1 MHPAFGIRLGADLPA
16 LGGNAT
22 DEPLSVPELLA
33 ADFLHGGGHGLI
45 IGRIILPAQL
55 LGQLHKIADGPI
67 VQEADH
73 GALAAAQVQAV
84 VPVRPQALAD
94 AVRAYLLGGEVQDA
108 LHMVVDRA
116 LAAVGIAHHRI
127 RKAHVAGLPD
137 VLDDG
142 AHQPQG
148 IVGAGV
154 LQAVDDLALVRGGH
168 HRRGLK
174 GLLLLLGLEPPGF
187 EQMQAVA
194 LIGQGLQQLYNA
206 LLAALG
212 IGMDHHHSV
221 LCGVPVAQAHP
232 AAHLDKGGEPGEHD
246 VDLALIQVPDV
257 QLGIHGL
264 AGGGDLEAFQALVP
278 EFCGLG
284 KVPVH
289 PLLGVL
295 PAHGAP
301 RFQAALTQQE
311 QKPLLL
317 AGLQGN
323 GLHQRAAVVA
333 ALPEGAGALA
343 CLHGPGIPLGA
354 VIPQEGI
361 PAAVEAVRG
370 EVSGEELEAV
380 LFIIEVLFDNAVF
393 IPAAGGIEAHLE
405 ILVVHGDLVEAEFQI
420 GKYGQIPL
428 FSGIVAQ
435 PHVPNLHRVVNGRKQ
450 GLLGIDAGVVAKILA
465 VAQAVAAGIVLLGLA
480 HGLPG
485 HGPEIP
491 GIVVPEV
498 DIVAGAV
505 HGAIGPEAGNAVVLR
520 GLVEHIAR
528 RSVVEDTVEILQA
541 NVVGPGCG
549 DIHPVDDI
557 LPAGVVKIAIT
568 HRTDSSHDDFFCP

>member
-1 MHPAFGIRLGADLPA
+1 MGKG
-16 LGGNAT
+16 
-22 DEPLSVPELLA
+22 
-33 ADFLHGGGHGLI
+33 
-45 IGRIILPAQL
+45 
-55 LGQLHKIADGPI
+55 
-67 VQEADH
+67 
-73 GALAAAQVQAV
+73 
-84 VPVRPQALAD
+84 
-94 AVRAYLLGGEVQDA
+94 
-108 LHMVVDRA
+108 
-116 LAAVGIAHHRI
+116 
-127 RKAHVAGLPD
+127 HVAGLPD
-137 VLDDG
+137 VLHDG
-142 AHQPQG
+142 GHQPQG
-148 IVGAGV
+148 VVGAGV
-154 LQAVDDLALVRGGH
+154 LQTVDDLALIGGRNH
-168 HRRGLK
+168 CGGLE
-174 GLLLLLGLEPPGF
+174 GLGLFLRLEPAGL
-187 EQMQAVA
+187 EQVQAVA
-194 LIGQGLQQLYNA
+194 LLRQRPQQLDDAATA
-206 LLAALG
+206 LVG
-212 IGMDHHHSV
+212 VGMGDRHGV
-221 LCGVPVAQAHP
+221 LRGVPVAKTGS
-232 AAHLDKGGEPGEHD
+232 AAHLNEGGEPGEHD

-264 AGGGDLEAFQALVP
+264 AGGGDLETFQALVP

-343 CLHGPGIPLGA
+343 RLHDLGIPLGA

-405 ILVVHGDLVEAEFQI
+405 ILVVHRDLVEAEFQI

-435 PHVPNLHRVVNGRKQ
+435 PHVPDLHRVVNGRKQ
-450 GLLGIDAGVVAKILA
+450 GLLGIDAGVVAEVLA
-465 VAQAVAAGIVLLGLA
+465 VAEAVAAGIVLLGLA

-485 HGPEIP
+485 HGPEVP
-491 GIVVPEV
+491 GVVVPEV

-505 HGAIGPEAGNAVVLR
+505 HGAVGPEAGNAVVLR

-528 RSVVEDTVEILQA
+528 RSVIEDTVEILQA
-541 NVVGPGCG
+541 NIVGPGCG